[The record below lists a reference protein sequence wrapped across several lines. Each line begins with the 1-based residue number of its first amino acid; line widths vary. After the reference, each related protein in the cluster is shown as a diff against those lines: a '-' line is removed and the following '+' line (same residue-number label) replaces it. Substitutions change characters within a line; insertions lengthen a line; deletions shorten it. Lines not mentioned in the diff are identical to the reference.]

1 MFCFLLDCFCWI
13 EMVPNYFVDR
23 VIMMN
28 PYSQTVPLLSVTD
41 FTGDGNIQC
50 KHSLTDSIL
59 FCPAST
65 LKKKRGVDIRYFM

>member
-41 FTGDGNIQC
+41 FAAKTICNV
-50 KHSLTDSIL
+50 SV
-59 FCPAST
+59 A
-65 LKKKRGVDIRYFM
+65 